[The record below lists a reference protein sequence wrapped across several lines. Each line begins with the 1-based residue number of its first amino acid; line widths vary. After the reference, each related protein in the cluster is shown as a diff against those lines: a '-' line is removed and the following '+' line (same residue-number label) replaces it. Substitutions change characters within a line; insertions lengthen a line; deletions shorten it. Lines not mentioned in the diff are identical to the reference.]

1 VRCGTGGGVFTR
13 PRLVVL
19 ATCAAALVCAA
30 PAQAAKL
37 DYGKTVRNVLPPGQ
51 YGAQQQT
58 TNSTDQVPLYD
69 GLTPLGSNVTLA
81 DIARLYKSARFNQ
94 PKGGEITRP
103 RPGVT
108 IRTDSY
114 GVPHIRGRRRDDVMF
129 GAGWVTA
136 RDRQT
141 LIERIRGP
149 SRLTALDAP
158 GANAFG
164 IATSLSS
171 SFEPSAEA
179 ERFLNSQIRL
189 FTKGKGRVFRKR
201 RRVLRDVNQYVA
213 GINAYYDEN
222 DVDAPRWTRRDV
234 LACASL
240 FGARFGAGG
249 GREVLSSEI
258 LAQLQDRL
266 GAAPG
271 ERVWR
276 DLRSANDPET
286 PATLG
291 KQFRYSLSTSAS
303 APGSAVIDVG
313 SQSAAAARAA
323 RVDAAMRRPMSNALL
338 VGRRRSDSGRPI
350 AVMGPQV
357 GHAYPGLLMELDLH
371 GGGIDARGA
380 AFPSVSLYVLLGRA
394 KDYAW
399 SATSS
404 SSDNIDQYL
413 EELCNPDGSPAT
425 AQSTHYLY
433 KGDCRPLRTVFAG
446 TLKQLNQPDQRIE
459 FPQSVHGP
467 VSGTVTVDGKPYAVA
482 SKRSTYGRDALN
494 AVAFADLNANKVR
507 SARDFARVMN
517 QVEFSFN
524 WHYIDNR
531 DIAFFSSG
539 RIPIRA
545 KGVNPSLPTLG
556 TGQYEWRGF
565 LSRKRHP
572 QVINPKSGLLLNWN
586 NKPARGFDA
595 ADDNWSYTP
604 THRVDMFSGIDRD
617 VTLSELVGVM
627 NRAATQDLRALE
639 VWPLIAEV
647 LAGGPAPNPLSQG
660 AADQVT
666 AWVGA
671 GASRLDVDLDG
682 SIDHPGAAVLDAAW
696 PRIAETVLEPV
707 VGPAAEEDGLLR
719 RMMGPD
725 GRPENGSSAYGGGW
739 YGYINKDLRAL
750 LGKPVRG
757 AYGQGFCGAGNLEA
771 CRTDLWEAVR
781 AAATEV
787 AATQGLDPSAW
798 REPATPERI
807 VFGPLLPG
815 VSMRYSNR
823 PTFQQVL
830 EFKGHR
836 PRGKKRKRKRGRN

>member
-1 VRCGTGGGVFTR
+1 MPEEGVFTR
-13 PRLVVL
+13 LKLVVL
-19 ATCAAALVCAA
+19 GTCAAALVSPTVAS
-30 PAQAAKL
+30 AAKL
-37 DYGKTVRNVLPPGQ
+37 DYGLTVRNVLPPGQ
-51 YGAQQQT
+51 WGGQQANA
-58 TNSTDQVPLYD
+58 NSTDQAALYD

-81 DIARLYKSARFNQ
+81 DISRLYKSARFNQ
-94 PKGGEITRP
+94 PKGGAVTRP
-103 RPGVT
+103 IPGLT
-108 IRTDSY
+108 IRTDRY
-114 GVPHIRGRRRDDVMF
+114 GVPHIRGRTRNDVMF

-149 SRLTALDAP
+149 SRLTALDTP
-158 GANAFG
+158 GADAFG

-179 ERFLNSQIRL
+179 ERFLDDQIRL
-189 FTKGKGRVFRKR
+189 FTKGKGPVLRKR
-201 RRVLRDVNQYVA
+201 RRVLRDVNRYVA
-213 GINAYYDEN
+213 GINAYYEEN
-222 DVDAPRWTRRDV
+222 DVDAPPWTRRDV

-266 GAAPG
+266 GATAG

-276 DLRSANDPET
+276 DLRSANDPES

-291 KQFRYSLSTSAS
+291 KKFRYSLDTTAS

-313 SQSAAAARAA
+313 SQSVAAVRAA
-323 RVDAAMRRPMSNALL
+323 RVDTAMRQRMSNALL
-338 VGRRRSDSGRPI
+338 VGRRRSESGRPI
-350 AVMGPQV
+350 AVLGPQV

-380 AFPSVSLYVLLGRA
+380 AFPSVSMYVLLGRA

-433 KGDCRPLRTVFAG
+433 KGRCRPFRNVFAG
-446 TLKQLNQPDQRIE
+446 TLRQLNQPDQRVE

-467 VSGTVTVDGKPYAVA
+467 ISGTVTVDGKPYAVA

-494 AVAFADLNANKVR
+494 AVAFADLNLNRVR
-507 SARDFARVMN
+507 SGRDFARVMN
-517 QVEFSFN
+517 QIEFSFN
-524 WHYIDNR
+524 WFYVDNR
-531 DIAFFSSG
+531 DIALFSSG
-539 RIPIRA
+539 RLPIRA

-556 TGQYEWRGF
+556 TGQYEWQGF
-565 LSRKRHP
+565 LPRRRHP
-572 QVINPKSGLLLNWN
+572 QAVNPRNGLLLNWN

-604 THRVDMFSGIDRD
+604 THRVDMFTGVDQD
-617 VTLSELVGVM
+617 VTLPELVGVM
-627 NRAATQDLRALE
+627 NRAATQDLRAAQ
-639 VWPLIAEV
+639 VWPLIAQV
-647 LAGGPAPNPLSQG
+647 LAGGPAPSPLAQQ

-666 AWVGA
+666 AWSQA

-682 SIDHPGAAVLDAAW
+682 SIDHAGAAVLDAAW
-696 PRIAETVLEPV
+696 PRIAEAVMKPV
-707 VGPAAEEDGLLR
+707 VGASAEDGGLLR
-719 RMMGPD
+719 RMMQID
-725 GRPENGSSAYGGGW
+725 GRPESSSSAYGSGW
-739 YGYINKDLRAL
+739 FGYLNKDLRAL
-750 LGKPVRG
+750 LGQPRSG
-757 AYGQGFCGAGNLEA
+757 SYGQGFCGAGDLA
-771 CRTDLWEAVR
+771 SCRTDLWQAVQ
-781 AAATEV
+781 AAADEV
-787 AATQGLDPSAW
+787 AAGQGNDPAAW
-798 REPATPERI
+798 REPATTERI
-807 VFGPLLPG
+807 SFGPLLPG

-823 PTFQQVL
+823 GTFQQVL

-836 PRGKKRKRKRGRN
+836 PRAKQKKRKKRRNR